1 MQFKNRLFIFSAMAF
16 SLASC
21 SSGYDKSSSTTS
33 DIPQELAVSAVYY
46 SARNDVNPMLS
57 NKVVTTTLLDQQ
69 VTNESA
75 SKLPIVQHVLL
86 GHSVSVICKDK
97 NDCSQ
102 ASNLATLDY
111 IVKQQKDGLVI
122 YGQMT
127 NETGQST
134 TSSSDVG
141 FITWSINDGA
151 KLYLEGTFEQKF
163 SFPVVNGNTL
173 TIEGKLGDK
182 LVLTA
187 GEHSLIESNRM
198 RAHMEKASK

>member
-1 MQFKNRLFIFSAMAF
+1 MQFKTRLFMLSAMAF

-21 SSGYDKSSSTTS
+21 SSGYDKSSATTS
-33 DIPQELAVSAVYY
+33 DKYQELSVSAVYY
-46 SARNDVNPMLS
+46 PARNDVNPSLS
-57 NKVVTTTLLDQQ
+57 NKVVFSTLL
-69 VTNESA
+69 N
-75 SKLPIVQHVLL
+75 QHGSEKNRDIYILL
-86 GHSVSVICKDK
+86 GHSVAAICKEK

-102 ASNLATLDY
+102 SSNLATLDY
-111 IVKQQKDGLVI
+111 IVKEQKDGLVI

-198 RAHMEKASK
+198 RAHMVKASK